1 MISDR
6 IKLDEKEK
14 EEQREYL
21 NEVQEEL
28 RKLSSVAETLEEL
41 KKYVGK
47 QEKLNNYRFE
57 VKLSYDKVDKAYML
71 AGEFKKR
78 IELLYEHLY
87 SEIDWPYTYGL
98 EGAIERLSKV
108 NIEDYRTKSDE
119 GIWGKGVI
127 KTIKGT
133 GGSPLDNLEEGEY
146 GIYLTYQKEVS
157 FMDLMKS
164 DITREMK
171 KTQYEMYCDANEIDL
186 GIREAKYEELIKLMY
201 RSSEFSYMTGTEKI
215 VNYVD
220 TAAVVVILAALVG
233 PAGTIPLSVVRV
245 TGWYLSG
252 KNVVLWLMGVDVNGD
267 KLTAKQREE
276 LLGRIAEDVILALTI
291 WGLGKIYR
299 RSLTH
304 IDLDVVDD
312 VDDALKNVSGPKVN
326 SNGQEY
332 PTIKDPRTGENIKFP
347 DGDFSKIPKSQRV
360 DWDNMTRADFIKQWY
375 DAGYSTPPG
384 GWELYDI
391 HHILPREYGGTN
403 DFWNLVPVLR
413 EIHQTEFNPFWLGW

>member
-47 QEKLNNYRFE
+47 QEILNNYRFE

-108 NIEDYRTKSDE
+108 NIEDYRAKSDE

-146 GIYLTYQKEVS
+146 GIYITHEKEVS
-157 FMDLMKS
+157 FMELMKS

-201 RSSEFSYMTGTEKI
+201 RSSEFSYMAGTEKI
-215 VNYVD
+215 VNLVD
-220 TAAVVVILAALVG
+220 TAAVVVILAALIG

-267 KLTAKQREE
+267 K
-276 LLGRIAEDVILALTI
+276 
-291 WGLGKIYR
+291 
-299 RSLTH
+299 
-304 IDLDVVDD
+304 
-312 VDDALKNVSGPKVN
+312 
-326 SNGQEY
+326 
-332 PTIKDPRTGENIKFP
+332 
-347 DGDFSKIPKSQRV
+347 
-360 DWDNMTRADFIKQWY
+360 
-375 DAGYSTPPG
+375 
-384 GWELYDI
+384 
-391 HHILPREYGGTN
+391 
-403 DFWNLVPVLR
+403 
-413 EIHQTEFNPFWLGW
+413 

>member
-1 MISDR
+1 M
-6 IKLDEKEK
+6 
-14 EEQREYL
+14 
-21 NEVQEEL
+21 
-28 RKLSSVAETLEEL
+28 
-41 KKYVGK
+41 
-47 QEKLNNYRFE
+47 
-57 VKLSYDKVDKAYML
+57 
-71 AGEFKKR
+71 
-78 IELLYEHLY
+78 
-87 SEIDWPYTYGL
+87 
-98 EGAIERLSKV
+98 
-108 NIEDYRTKSDE
+108 
-119 GIWGKGVI
+119 GKGVI

-133 GGSPLDNLEEGEY
+133 GGSPLDNLKEGEY
-146 GIYLTYQKEVS
+146 GIYITHEKEVS

-276 LLGRIAEDVILALTI
+276 LLGRIAEDAILALTI

-299 RSLTH
+299 RSLAH

-312 VDDALKNVSGPKVN
+312 VDDALKNVSGVDDIIKQTGLSENQVKKLLENTGLSADELAEMLKNGTLDDVLRNLNPNTRLPRNNGVWSGKPGN
-326 SNGQEY
+326 SLWFSD
-332 PTIKDPRTGENIKFP
+332 DPRITAITGGEGIKFENGRP
-347 DGDFSKIPKSQRV
+347 GFTPWSQGNLDFELGVLKGTNNDFSEVAKRIMKEYNLPSQQK
-360 DWDNMTRADFIKQWY
+360 ALELLKEF
-375 DAGYSTPPG
+375 
-384 GWELYDI
+384 GWAP
-391 HHILPREYGGTN
+391 HHSSITQIQ
-403 DFWNLVPVLR
+403 LVPFDLNKLIPHIGPASDLR
-413 EIHQTEFNPFWLGW
+413 GGF

>member
-1 MISDR
+1 
-6 IKLDEKEK
+6 
-14 EEQREYL
+14 
-21 NEVQEEL
+21 
-28 RKLSSVAETLEEL
+28 
-41 KKYVGK
+41 
-47 QEKLNNYRFE
+47 
-57 VKLSYDKVDKAYML
+57 
-71 AGEFKKR
+71 
-78 IELLYEHLY
+78 
-87 SEIDWPYTYGL
+87 
-98 EGAIERLSKV
+98 
-108 NIEDYRTKSDE
+108 
-119 GIWGKGVI
+119 
-127 KTIKGT
+127 
-133 GGSPLDNLEEGEY
+133 
-146 GIYLTYQKEVS
+146 
-157 FMDLMKS
+157 
-164 DITREMK
+164 
-171 KTQYEMYCDANEIDL
+171 
-186 GIREAKYEELIKLMY
+186 
-201 RSSEFSYMTGTEKI
+201 MTGTEKI

-276 LLGRIAEDVILALTI
+276 LLGRIAEDAILALTI

-299 RSLTH
+299 RSLAH